1 MDETVIEMGA
11 GFWNLRGSFRIMG
24 VLDVGTQVSLLRRR
38 SGGFVFLDSYTLDG
52 ETKRRVMELTGNGT
66 KVEAILNLHPFH
78 TLHVAAMHRDFPAA
92 KLYGT
97 RRHVERAPSL
107 PWESPRTD
115 SAELHALFADDLEFS
130 VPRGVDFI
138 SSNENVHFSSV
149 LAYHPATRTIHS
161 DDTLTY
167 LKAPGLLRLLIPQR
181 LGFHPTLAKALE
193 KRKGAAAD
201 FRAWA
206 KELSSRWHDAE
217 NLCAAHNQV
226 LRAGKAGGPP
236 LSRQIEAALARVA
249 AKLDAHEKTYG

>member
-1 MDETVIEMGA
+1 MDETIIQTGD

-24 VLDVGTQVSLLRRR
+24 VLDVGTQTSLVRRR
-38 SGGFVFLDSYTLDG
+38 GGGFVFLDSYTLDG
-52 ETKRRVMELTGNGT
+52 EMKRRVMEMTGNGT

-78 TLHVAAMHRDFPAA
+78 TVHVARMHQDFPAA

-97 RRHVERAPSL
+97 RRHVERAPDL
-107 PWESPRTD
+107 PWETQHTD
-115 SAELHALFADDLEFS
+115 SAALHTLFADDLQFS

-138 SSNENVHFSSV
+138 SANENVHFSSV
-149 LAYHPATRTIHS
+149 LAYHPASKTIHA

-193 KRKGAAAD
+193 KRKGAAGD

-206 KELSSRWHDAE
+206 KELSSGWQQAE
-217 NLCAAHNQV
+217 NLCAAHNHV
-226 LRAGKAGGPP
+226 LRTGSPS
-236 LSRQIEAALARVA
+236 LSRQIDAALDRVA
-249 AKLDAHEKTYG
+249 PKLDAHQKTYG